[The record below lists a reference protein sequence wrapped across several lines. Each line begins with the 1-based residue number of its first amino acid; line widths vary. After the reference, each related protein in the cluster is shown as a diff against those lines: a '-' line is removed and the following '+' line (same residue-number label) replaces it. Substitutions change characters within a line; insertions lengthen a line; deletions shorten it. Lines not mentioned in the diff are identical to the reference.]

1 MLLNDFRNHRMPS
14 FVRMNPVLTEQGRI
28 IHPVQQPV
36 PYIDQAATFPFG
48 NLPDSIGIAL
58 LPAGNAFRILP
69 EIMKDV
75 FSVPFPADPV
85 IKTAGHERK
94 RRDQHRLQK
103 PLPGFPDKP
112 GHVFPEFFQRNMPV
126 MKDPRLFRN
135 SIPVQVAVI
144 SAELDHAPG
153 SGFNLQGAGAAHS
166 LGDFFTMETDISI
179 SGESRGQTYTMSA
192 ATRAQLISSYFMMRP
207 LLTSLSV
214 SLSEIEVEFTDDSHT
229 AATVKCSAMATG
241 TTQNA
246 DFFREARQISA
257 EMVREDDGEWRFRSL
272 RADPVIEFD

>member
-1 MLLNDFRNHRMPS
+1 MAGFHLS
-14 FVRMNPVLTEQGRI
+14 KTKW
-28 IHPVQQPV
+28 
-36 PYIDQAATFPFG
+36 
-48 NLPDSIGIAL
+48 IAL
-58 LPAGNAFRILP
+58 I
-69 EIMKDV
+69 
-75 FSVPFPADPV
+75 
-85 IKTAGHERK
+85 
-94 RRDQHRLQK
+94 
-103 PLPGFPDKP
+103 
-112 GHVFPEFFQRNMPV
+112 
-126 MKDPRLFRN
+126 
-135 SIPVQVAVI
+135 AVI
-144 SAELDHAPG
+144 LATAAAVWFYYFRTDDATAVRARFREAVAFAEKQPKG

-214 SLSEIEVEFTDDSHT
+214 SLSGIEVEFTDDSHT

-246 DFFREARQISA
+246 DFFREARTITA
-257 EMVREDDGEWRFRSL
+257 EMVREDDGEWRFRTL